1 MAKIV
6 LNIDTPDAGKLKRAL
21 EAHALQQGQTVEE
34 CLLPVLRGIAQ
45 HVGLDANDDEAGQ
58 EESLTRAERRGTKAK
73 QGREAIAAEAARLV
87 AESEARRK
95 AAEAAVAAAA
105 APKAE
110 PTTTPTN

>member
-6 LNIDTPDAGKLKRAL
+6 LNIDTPDAAKLKRAM

-45 HVGLDANDDEAGQ
+45 HVGLDANDDEAVQ

-73 QGREAIAAEAARLV
+73 QGREAIAAEAVRLA

-95 AAEAAVAAAA
+95 AAEVAAAA
-105 APKAE
+105 APKTE
-110 PTTTPTN
+110 PTTTTN

>member
-6 LNIDTPDAGKLKRAL
+6 LNIDTPDAGKLKRAM

-58 EESLTRAERRGTKAK
+58 EESLTRAERKATRAK
-73 QGREAIAAEAARLV
+73 QARDGRAAEAARLV

-95 AAEAAVAAAA
+95 AAE
-105 APKAE
+105 
-110 PTTTPTN
+110 PTTTTN

>member
-45 HVGLDANDDEAGQ
+45 HVGLDANDDETDQNA
-58 EESLTRAERRGTKAK
+58 SLEIAERR
-73 QGREAIAAEAARLV
+73 AARITKKR
-87 AESEARRK
+87 A
-95 AAEAAVAAAA
+95 
-105 APKAE
+105 
-110 PTTTPTN
+110 NNGN